1 MLPWGQLA
9 ATDVFNAAIGL
20 KNESSPDTASPT
32 SAPTSE
38 NSDPKRSPSL
48 GRITGG
54 VVGGFIGLI
63 LIAIVI
69 FYAIR
74 RTTSTGSGIG
84 FANSPRDSGSKYPQ
98 DASNGKVVS
107 PFPPPIPKIGLL
119 PHLSYSYMTSKI
131 SPPCRDDF

>member
-20 KNESSPDTASPT
+20 KNESFPDTTSPT

-38 NSDPKRSPSL
+38 NPKRGPSL
-48 GRITGG
+48 GRIIGG
-54 VVGGFIGLI
+54 VVGGFIGFI

-74 RTTSTGSGIG
+74 RIKSTGSGIG
-84 FANSPRDSGSKYPQ
+84 FANSSRDSGSKYLQ
-98 DASNGKVVS
+98 DASNEKVVS

-131 SPPCRDDF
+131 SPTCRDDF